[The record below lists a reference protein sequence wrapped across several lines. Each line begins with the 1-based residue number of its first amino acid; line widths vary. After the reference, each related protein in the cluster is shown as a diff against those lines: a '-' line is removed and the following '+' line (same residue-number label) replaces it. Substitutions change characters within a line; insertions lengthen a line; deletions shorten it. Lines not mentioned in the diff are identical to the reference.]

1 MHQMQWQ
8 EHTKWSSPSLR
19 NPTKAT
25 NAMEGFKRKNKEKN
39 TKQLQDLNQRCS
51 PHLEEIWFGGIIDLG
66 LLLQSSKDQ
75 RVWVEGLGDLSI
87 LSLQE
92 MEFFNGELAEM
103 AEGRWRG
110 INTPPQ

>member
-1 MHQMQWQ
+1 MV
-8 EHTKWSSPSLR
+8 

-75 RVWVEGLGDLSI
+75 RVWVEGLGDLCVLRSCNNGGERGENVFKS
-87 LSLQE
+87 SLLKVE
-92 MEFFNGELAEM
+92 DNPF
-103 AEGRWRG
+103 
-110 INTPPQ
+110 